1 MLSCCHSK
9 RVKRKAD
16 LSSEATIHH
25 HCNIMPENSS
35 DPIVTRYSDAVSINH
50 CCSNP
55 EETQEN
61 GSILSIL
68 PSSPTELPTDPRPQ
82 SEQGS
87 PLLHSPPSSRKL
99 FSILP
104 SSLSDSFHQDDDSDK
119 MTLLSP
125 EEYSLSPPP
134 SVPSI
139 LPGQHSK
146 TTHSILPI
154 PRIPVSAFP
163 SQEND
168 LTDEELA
175 AKLIPTSLPTS
186 SIIRSTKN
194 DQKKTCNSLHSAPS
208 MEYIQAPPF

>member
-1 MLSCCHSK
+1 M
-9 RVKRKAD
+9 
-16 LSSEATIHH
+16 SSEATIHP
-25 HCNIMPENSS
+25 CNIMPENSNG
-35 DPIVTRYSDAVSINH
+35 PIVTRYSDAVSIRH
-50 CCSNP
+50 CYSSP
-55 EETQEN
+55 EDTQRN

-68 PSSPTELPTDPRPQ
+68 PSSPQVNSLSSTELPTYPRPQ

-87 PLLHSPPSSRKL
+87 PLLHAPPSSRKL

-119 MTLLSP
+119 MTLFSP

-139 LPGQHSK
+139 LPGHHTK
-146 TTHSILPI
+146 TSLSVLPI
-154 PRIPVSAFP
+154 PRIPVSVFP

-175 AKLIPTSLPTS
+175 AKLMPTSLPSS
-186 SIIRSTKN
+186 SIVHSTKN